1 MTMTTEYGKNNV
13 EKKKHEKKKIEYTG
27 VELEP
32 IDIASIS
39 QESLEKYDHIAVY
52 THDVI
57 GKCVLRSSFMQNFG
71 VDPNHLSTFIKR
83 KLTDKMSVHLS
94 CEEAKLMNIRIS
106 GNMRLGVRLYNE
118 KACTELA
125 ALVDPELRH
134 EYATFIQCVFH
145 RDEVRKY
152 LYQPPVEE
160 KQESDNTATDARDVS
175 VNIDMKGLLESFELS
190 NQLMLEQVEASKKI
204 ANKMDSMGKAVVML
218 SEYIAQLVNQNAEL
232 INYIG
237 TLQKDNTKEIPK
249 IEIPERFKELE
260 RSHANGNTI
269 KLNLK
274 RVDKM
279 PVYKKRFDE
288 MQTYRDEIVANVPRE
303 VQNSVLSHAYTRMRD
318 VYGVPLDTYKNEY
331 FADTGKSAK
340 STLEIAHWLEFR
352 NPVINGL
359 LRCCVETV
367 FPECSTIAATH

>member
-1 MTMTTEYGKNNV
+1 MTKKIEYGQN
-13 EKKKHEKKKIEYTG
+13 EKKKIECTT
-27 VELEP
+27 VELKP
-32 IDIASIS
+32 IDIVDITK
-39 QESLEKYDHIAVY
+39 EDFKKYEKVEVFNYKELGPC
-52 THDVI
+52 VI
-57 GKCVLRSSFMQNFG
+57 RSSFVQLFDIDKNRLA
-71 VDPNHLSTFIKR
+71 DTIKR
-83 KLTDKMSVHLS
+83 KLNDAVSVHVS
-94 CEEAKLMNIRIS
+94 HDEAIRIGIRIN
-106 GNMRLGVRLYNE
+106 GNPNLGVRLFSE
-118 KACTELA
+118 AACMIVA
-125 ALVDPELRH
+125 SLVKPELQR
-134 EYATFIQCVFH
+134 EFMIFIKCVFH
-145 RDEVRKY
+145 RDEVRAH
-152 LYQPPVEE
+152 LFPVEKKHE
-160 KQESDNTATDARDVS
+160 ESSIVIPETQPAKQEVS

-204 ANKMDSMGKAVVML
+204 ASKMDCMGKAVVML

-274 RVDKM
+274 RGDKM

-288 MQTYRDEIVANVPRE
+288 MQTYRNEITANIPRE

-367 FPECSTIAATH
+367 FPECSNVATTH